1 MSDAYQ
7 RVVLSQLECENYSS
21 FDLHLFSNESA
32 LRKLVSP
39 FFFPTI
45 KQITRL
51 LPTFQPLG
59 SAVSD
64 YEAWL
69 RTSLVSGDSIT
80 PTLESILMMD

>member
-1 MSDAYQ
+1 MSDVYQ

-39 FFFPTI
+39 FFPTI

-51 LPTFQPLG
+51 LPTFKPLG
-59 SAVSD
+59 SVVSD